1 MDKEKLKQERD
12 VAYDIWFERWYNKN
26 NLEKKI
32 EIANKQGYT
41 SYVVKYPNN
50 QSRDYHMMSNQHFL
64 TKLSQK
70 LNLKAVEKENKNIF
84 GTTFKKVVYI
94 SWD

>member
-12 VAYDIWFERWYNKN
+12 VAYDIWFERWCKKN

-41 SYVVKYPNN
+41 SYMTTN
-50 QSRDYHMMSNQHFL
+50 QEII
-64 TKLSQK
+64 
-70 LNLKAVEKENKNIF
+70 V
-84 GTTFKKVVYI
+84 
-94 SWD
+94 

>member
-1 MDKEKLKQERD
+1 
-12 VAYDIWFERWYNKN
+12 
-26 NLEKKI
+26 
-32 EIANKQGYT
+32 
-41 SYVVKYPNN
+41 
-50 QSRDYHMMSNQHFL
+50 MMSNKHFL